1 MRDGG
6 AQAPAG
12 RVEGRRG
19 SGEGLTGRGRSPSQ
33 IFLDQPMLLELHS
46 PCNIVGD
53 THGQFYDLLR
63 LFELGGFPPDANYI
77 FLGDYVDR
85 AQQGV
90 ETVSLLFAYKVLHP
104 ETVFLLRGN
113 HECAT
118 LNRIYGFFDECKRR
132 YSVRL
137 WRIFSDVFE
146 CMPCCALVD
155 DKIICMHGGISPDLD
170 RLGMINEIPRPTD
183 VPDVGL
189 LCDLLWSDPDP
200 DISGWGLNLRGVSHT
215 FGPDVVEKFLEDH
228 DLDLICRAHQ
238 VVEDGYQF
246 SCDRQLVT
254 VFSAPNYCGEFDNAA
269 GMMVVDENLV
279 CSFCVLRPGSV

>member
-85 AQQGV
+85 A
-90 ETVSLLFAYKVLHP
+90 
-104 ETVFLLRGN
+104 
-113 HECAT
+113 
-118 LNRIYGFFDECKRR
+118 
-132 YSVRL
+132 
-137 WRIFSDVFE
+137 
-146 CMPCCALVD
+146 
-155 DKIICMHGGISPDLD
+155 
-170 RLGMINEIPRPTD
+170 
-183 VPDVGL
+183 
-189 LCDLLWSDPDP
+189 
-200 DISGWGLNLRGVSHT
+200 
-215 FGPDVVEKFLEDH
+215 
-228 DLDLICRAHQ
+228 HQ